1 MAILSGTQ
9 EQASTS
15 KGRSGGKQSRARI
28 LEFAGQ
34 LFAERG
40 FDGVSTRELAAVSKV
55 NISAIKY
62 YFQGKDGLYRSVLEQ
77 LVEDTETLFDPMI
90 MKIESDVMNA
100 SGKRE
105 HLADV
110 AEWFVNHLLS
120 GILIDPKIRWQ
131 MPLIMRE
138 FQQPSSGFQFLYT
151 KRIEPLHDVIA
162 KLVGAARKTN
172 PNAIETKIITATI
185 IGQCMAFGFARAVI
199 FARTGWQD
207 YNKCNRQM
215 VIKTV
220 SLSILQMLDLP
231 VKKRSIQ

>member
-1 MAILSGTQ
+1 MVLR
-9 EQASTS
+9 ERNS
-15 KGRSGGKQSRARI
+15 KWHETKLYKKWLFEPRNRLQHQKGAQVANKAVPEY
-28 LEFAGQ
+28 EFAGR
-34 LFAERG
+34 LLLSAD

-120 GILIDPKIRWQ
+120 GILIDPKNT
-131 MPLIMRE
+131 MA
-138 FQQPSSGFQFLYT
+138 
-151 KRIEPLHDVIA
+151 D
-162 KLVGAARKTN
+162 
-172 PNAIETKIITATI
+172 
-185 IGQCMAFGFARAVI
+185 AFGHA
-199 FARTGWQD
+199 
-207 YNKCNRQM
+207 
-215 VIKTV
+215 
-220 SLSILQMLDLP
+220 
-231 VKKRSIQ
+231 